1 MRALRFGCTGR
12 GLSAPAC
19 VLGVKAHAGGRRAR
33 RHLTRR
39 LCAFTPVRASPLP
52 PSPAPLACTSR
63 APLCPA
69 PPAYTRMGA
78 CPCRPPTRNAR
89 PACRPR
95 PKRRASPSA
104 PLCAPLHALAR
115 PCPPLRRERPDG
127 RANALYAGVSGACR
141 PRAAAG
147 MASPCRRRRRLCPP
161 LFCLMC
167 LFIVFPVSFSGLF
180 FVVFLPFI
188 VFPDIL

>member
-1 MRALRFGCTGR
+1 MQASGAGEGGR
-12 GLSAPAC
+12 GEART
-19 VLGVKAHAGGRRAR
+19 GVKAHRRR
-33 RHLTRR
+33 VRWR
-39 LCAFTPVRASPLP
+39 LVRLP
-52 PSPAPLACTSR
+52 PACALTPSTQAGADR
-63 APLCPA
+63 PRPVQPNRSARTLCPA
-69 PPAYTRMGA
+69 PSAYDRMGA

-167 LFIVFPVSFSGLF
+167 LFIVFPVSFSDLF